1 MSIIDSAIEIH
12 GAKKVY
18 DAAYKRMQ
26 GDAKSLQDIGLTAN
40 TLREANE
47 IMTAAYNRMTKEQQV
62 ADYWD
67 ASQELNKIKS

>member
-1 MSIIDSAIEIH
+1 MSIIDRAIEIH

-26 GDAKSLQDIGLTAN
+26 GDRKPLQDVGLRAN
-40 TLREANE
+40 TLSDANE
-47 IMTAAYNRMTKEQQV
+47 IMTAAYNMLTKEQRA

-67 ASQELNKIKS
+67 ASQELNKK